1 MRFLSPYKFHLV
13 LLIGICIPEFNNA
26 QEAKDKTEIMQELSV
41 KRVLYGLASYY
52 ADKFHGRQTA
62 TGEIFSQGKV
72 TAACNVLPLGTWL
85 RVTNLKNGKSI
96 KVKTNDRLHPKTRRI
111 IDLSYEAARQLG
123 YISQGLTRVKI
134 EVLVNVANNSSKKN
148 ALLTY

>member
-1 MRFLSPYKFHLV
+1 MKIPSTYLIVWF
-13 LLIGICIPEFNNA
+13 LLIGNFISVRCNA
-26 QEAKDKTEIMQELSV
+26 QESENKKEQIKEVSV

-72 TAACNVLPLGTWL
+72 TAACNVLPLGTWI

-96 KVKTNDRLHPKTRRI
+96 KVRTNDRLHPKTRRI
-111 IDLSYEAARQLG
+111 VDMSYEAARQLG

-134 EVLVNVANNSSKKN
+134 EVLSNMSAVVKQ
-148 ALLTY
+148 